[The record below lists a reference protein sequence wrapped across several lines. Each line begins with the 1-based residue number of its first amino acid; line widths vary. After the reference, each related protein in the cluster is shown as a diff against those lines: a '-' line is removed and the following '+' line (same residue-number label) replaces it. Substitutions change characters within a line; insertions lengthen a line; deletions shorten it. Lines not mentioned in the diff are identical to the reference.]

1 MIRDFL
7 PVTMFMLFFAA
18 STNAAE
24 SDSAVRERIASRFPS
39 VTAENVSPSPVAG
52 LYEVVVGPIVVY
64 ASADGRYMLRGEI
77 HDMKTERNLT
87 ETRVQQG
94 RAETLADLGDE
105 ELIVFGKADAPHTV
119 TVFTDIS
126 CGYCRVLHSQI
137 EEYNRRGITVR
148 YAAYPRNGLASE
160 VWQQMEKVWCADDR
174 KKALTMAKLDRD
186 FEAKACTADQVTEQW
201 QLGRML
207 GVRGTPAMFTTSG
220 HMFPGYL
227 PPGELVKRLQ
237 ALGSE
242 NDSER

>member
-1 MIRDFL
+1 MIRAFL
-7 PVTMFMLFFAA
+7 LATISSLLLAHNAF
-18 STNAAE
+18 AAE
-24 SDSAVRERIASRFPS
+24 SDSAVRERIASRFPG

-64 ASADGRYMLRGEI
+64 VSADGRYMLRGEI
-77 HDMKTERNLT
+77 HDMKTDSNLT
-87 ETRVQQG
+87 EARVQQA
-94 RAETLADLGDE
+94 RAETLAELGDD
-105 ELIVFGKADAPHTV
+105 ELIVFGKPGARHTV

-137 EEYNRRGITVR
+137 EEYNKRGITVR
-148 YAAYPRNGLASE
+148 YAAYPRNGLASD

-186 FEAKACTADQVTEQW
+186 FETKACSTDQVTEQW

-207 GVRGTPAMFTTSG
+207 GVRGTPAMFTTGG

-227 PPGELVKRLQ
+227 PPDELAKRLT
-237 ALGSE
+237 AVG
-242 NDSER
+242 N